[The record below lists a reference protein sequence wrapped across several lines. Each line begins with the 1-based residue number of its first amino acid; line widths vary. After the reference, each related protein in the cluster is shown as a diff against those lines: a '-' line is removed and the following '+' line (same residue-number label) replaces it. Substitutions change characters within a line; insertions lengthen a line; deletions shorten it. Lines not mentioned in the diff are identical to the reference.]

1 MGAEISRATAADNPR
16 LAKTWA
22 SAFENDP
29 TFSWFFTNPKSR
41 LRRLEGFFAYTSPHM
56 GLQHGETYMTDDC
69 GAAAM
74 WIPPDKWKLS
84 AGEQVRMMPGFIRW
98 VGWRTPRVLST
109 LTKME
114 KAHPHDPP
122 SWYLLALGTR
132 QERQGKGLGS
142 ALMTDMLGRIDDLG
156 LPAYLESS
164 NPRNVPFYARHG
176 FVEREPMQ
184 FGGDSGPVLTPM
196 WREAR

>member
-1 MGAEISRATAADNPR
+1 MTTEITKATVADNPR

-29 TFSWFFTNPKSR
+29 TFSWFFTNPKTR
-41 LRRLEGFFAYTSPHM
+41 FRKLEGFFGYTAPRM
-56 GLQHGETYMTDDC
+56 GLEFDETYMSDGC

-74 WIPPDKWKLS
+74 WIPPDKWKIPMGQQL
-84 AGEQVRMMPGFIRW
+84 RMMPGFVRW
-98 VGWRTPRVLST
+98 AGWRTPRMMGA

-122 SWYLLALGTR
+122 SWYLLALGT
-132 QERQGKGLGS
+132 QQDQQGKGLGS
-142 ALMTDMLGRIDDLG
+142 ALMTDMLHRIDDEG

-164 NPRNVPFYARHG
+164 NPRNIPFYARHG
-176 FVEREPMQ
+176 FVEREPMR
-184 FGGDSGPVLTPM
+184 FGGADGPVVTPM